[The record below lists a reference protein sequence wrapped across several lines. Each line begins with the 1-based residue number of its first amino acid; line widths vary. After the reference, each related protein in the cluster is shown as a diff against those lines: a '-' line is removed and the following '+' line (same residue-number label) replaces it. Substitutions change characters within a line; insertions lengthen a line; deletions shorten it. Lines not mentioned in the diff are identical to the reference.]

1 MSKKE
6 EKIFKTFEE
15 QIEGLKRKNLKF
27 RNEKFA
33 LNTLKRVNYYSLINA
48 YKENFLDPNYKKIS
62 PDDSD
67 EMYKE
72 NTFFEN
78 LFWLYYFDSEMR
90 SNLLK
95 YIFIVESNIKT
106 KLAYYFCE
114 EYKTVNNAYVEENNF
129 EYTSCSGLTE
139 DIDRLVQ
146 KLKRTINKQSNR
158 QGSRINH
165 YTTNYNT
172 VPLWVLMPQL
182 DFGTTAYF
190 FKCSQKDIQSK
201 IAKNMKFEFI

>member
-72 NTFFEN
+72 NTFLRICFGCII
-78 LFWLYYFDSEMR
+78 L
-90 SNLLK
+90 
-95 YIFIVESNIKT
+95 
-106 KLAYYFCE
+106 
-114 EYKTVNNAYVEENNF
+114 TV
-129 EYTSCSGLTE
+129 
-139 DIDRLVQ
+139 
-146 KLKRTINKQSNR
+146 K
-158 QGSRINH
+158 
-165 YTTNYNT
+165 
-172 VPLWVLMPQL
+172 
-182 DFGTTAYF
+182 
-190 FKCSQKDIQSK
+190 
-201 IAKNMKFEFI
+201 